1 MGSSGRSFVT
11 TGGGHAYLAALS
23 TDGSRLTQLTG
34 VRTRDTRPAIS
45 PDGSQILFTRWNA
58 SGPRIWSM
66 SANGSH
72 EHLLIADAT
81 QASWSGSG
89 RRFAF
94 VRSEG
99 KDEAEVWIANA
110 DGKGRRGLSGTSGI
124 DDQPAWGSGG
134 IAFVSRRTGRPQ
146 VFVMRP
152 NGTHE
157 RPVAP
162 QDADQGS
169 PCWCWG
175 KGCVAFISDATDK
188 DEPYRDVAPEC
199 VRACLADPGDR
210 FRRGADR
217 CRRRNAGRRRGS
229 PSRWWFQAGPRP
241 TQDLGDRRAASR
253 ASRRTLPSGTAT
265 RTGSPNGAG
274 KAALSA
280 TAPSW
285 P

>member
-1 MGSSGRSFVT
+1 
-11 TGGGHAYLAALS
+11 
-23 TDGSRLTQLTG
+23 
-34 VRTRDTRPAIS
+34 
-45 PDGSQILFTRWNA
+45 
-58 SGPRIWSM
+58 M

-169 PCWCWG
+169 PCCCWG

-188 DEPYRDVAPEC
+188 DEPYETWLPNAYGHVSPILETASGAEQIAVGDGTQAAVVVPRPGGGSRLDLVQLKTSETGAPHLEHHAE
-199 VRACLADPGDR
+199 RSRPGPRLELDPQTGQ
-210 FRRGADR
+210 
-217 CRRRNAGRRRGS
+217 GRRLS
-229 PSRWWFQAGPRP
+229 PRRP
-241 TQDLGDRRAASR
+241 PLGREGASLTSR
-253 ASRRTLPSGTAT
+253 A
-265 RTGSPNGAG
+265 TGSYI
-274 KAALSA
+274 
-280 TAPSW
+280 
-285 P
+285 